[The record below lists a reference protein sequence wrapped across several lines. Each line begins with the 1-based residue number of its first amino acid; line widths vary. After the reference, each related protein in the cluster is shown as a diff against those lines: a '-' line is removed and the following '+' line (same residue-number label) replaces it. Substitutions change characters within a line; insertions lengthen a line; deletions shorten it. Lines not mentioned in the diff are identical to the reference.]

1 MTSPHSGLSRE
12 HVALAIALVF
22 SAVAPRVAHAQAL
35 GAPPPDAEA
44 LVKAPTKP
52 ADAPAQQEV
61 LDGTTASLSAGGMQT
76 TGNSRQLAATANGA
90 IETRF
95 DSNGLGF
102 SVLANYARGAA
113 EGEPVEVTAENLQ
126 GRLRYDRYLVD
137 RLSLFLIN
145 TARHDRFQGVDLR
158 YNLDPG
164 VKYLFLQ
171 EKDSAAWVELG
182 YDLQYDVRRDE
193 ARFQLDENDEPI
205 DGAPL
210 LDKTLTDHSA
220 RGFLGL
226 RHAFND
232 AVTFQAGAEYLQS
245 LVDTDRRR
253 VNFDALFA
261 SQVGGGLSLGVGF
274 GARFDNAPLP
284 GKKKLDT
291 ATTVSLI
298 YAFSSESEPLPAAPA
313 AAAPAELP
321 PAAVEPTAAPAPAP
335 TEAAP
340 ASAPEPAPVAP
351 PAAETTANPAAAPD
365 AATAPTAPATATP
378 SEPAPGTTTAPNAP
392 TP

>member
-1 MTSPHSGLSRE
+1 
-12 HVALAIALVF
+12 
-22 SAVAPRVAHAQAL
+22 
-35 GAPPPDAEA
+35 
-44 LVKAPTKP
+44 
-52 ADAPAQQEV
+52 
-61 LDGTTASLSAGGMQT
+61 MQT

-90 IETRF
+90 VETRF

-145 TARHDRFQGVDLR
+145 TARHDRFQGIDLR

-171 EKDSAAWVELG
+171 EEDSAAWVELG

-193 ARFQLDENDEPI
+193 ARIQLDENDEPI
-205 DGAPL
+205 DDAPL

-220 RGFLGL
+220 RGYLGL

-232 AVTFQAGAEYLQS
+232 SVTFQAGAEYLQS
-245 LVDTDRRR
+245 LVDTERRR

-274 GARFDNAPLP
+274 GARYDNAPLP

-298 YAFSSESEPLPAAPA
+298 YAFSSESEPLPAEAPA
-313 AAAPAELP
+313 AIEAP
-321 PAAVEPTAAPAPAP
+321 PAAAEPPALPTPAPAPAATEVAP
-335 TEAAP
+335 T
-340 ASAPEPAPVAP
+340 PEPAPAAP
-351 PAAETTANPAAAPD
+351 PAPETTANPTAAPD
-365 AATAPTAPATATP
+365 AATAPAAPSTATP
-378 SEPAPGTTTAPNAP
+378 SEPAPGTTTEPAAP